1 MITSSNNSQVKEIY
15 QLQKKGKLRNKEG
28 VFIVEGPKMF
38 EELPKD
44 RLVSTFVSETFE
56 KERPELLRGVRYEVV
71 ADNVFAQMSDT
82 QTPQGIL
89 AVAKQ
94 FRYTLEDILEN
105 PKTPQLLILENIQDP
120 GNLGTMLRTAEGA
133 GTTGV
138 IMTRGTVDI
147 YNPKVI
153 RSTMGSLYRMPFLY
167 VEDLAETI
175 AKVKAAGVS
184 LYAAHLK
191 GVQSYDGP
199 DYKAPTGFLI
209 GNEANGLT
217 TETADL
223 ADCYIRIPME
233 GQLESLNAAVSAA
246 ILMYEAHRQRRA

>member
-1 MITSSNNSQVKEIY
+1 MITSSNNSQVKEIC
-15 QLQKKGKLRNKEG
+15 QLQKKSKLRNKEG

-44 RLVSTFVSETFE
+44 RLISTFVSETFVQ
-56 KERPELLRGVRYEVV
+56 ERPELLRGVRYEVA
-71 ADNVFAQMSDT
+71 ADNIFAQMSDT

-94 FRYTLEDILEN
+94 YTYTLEDILKN

-133 GTTGV
+133 GTTGI

-167 VEDLAETI
+167 AENLEETI
-175 AKVKAAGVS
+175 AEVKAAGVS

-191 GVQSYDGP
+191 GVQSYDEP
-199 DYKAPTGFLI
+199 DYKSAVGFLI

-217 TETADL
+217 TATANM
-223 ADCYIRIPME
+223 ADCRIRIPME

-246 ILMYEAHRQRRA
+246 LLMYEAHRQRRA

>member
-1 MITSSNNSQVKEIY
+1 MITSSNNSQVKEIC

-71 ADNVFAQMSDT
+71 ADNVFTQMSDT

-94 FRYTLEDILEN
+94 FRYTLEDILKN
-105 PKTPQLLILENIQDP
+105 SKTPQLLILENIQDP

-167 VEDLAETI
+167 VDNLEETI
-175 AKVKAAGVS
+175 TKVKAAGVS

-191 GVQSYDGP
+191 GVQSYDEP
-199 DYKAPTGFLI
+199 DYKAATGFLI
-209 GNEANGLT
+209 GNEGNGLT